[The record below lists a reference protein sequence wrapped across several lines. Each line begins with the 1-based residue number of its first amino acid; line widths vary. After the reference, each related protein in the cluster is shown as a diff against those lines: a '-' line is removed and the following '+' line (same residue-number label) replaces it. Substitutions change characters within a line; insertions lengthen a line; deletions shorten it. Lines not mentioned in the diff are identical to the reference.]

1 MSEYLHFPFLSE
13 VSIDKGAIIT
23 PNNSIGQN
31 TTPPLIADQPVLDK
45 TDSQIKVEV
54 EDPKVITAREKNK
67 AQMARATA
75 KKKDDRKRANDEG
88 GSSKVKKRKVREDPK
103 GVTASSDRVS
113 SHTPLQ
119 IIVPTDQTTLGN
131 IGHADKGSN
140 VQNHKDRTAS
150 PSPCGLATESVHH
163 FVNVEERNQESPP
176 QMETFVNMSDH
187 PINPPKEPVFTSK
200 RNTGESYRP
209 INNFYVNLFFVSR
222 QNIDE
227 AESSRS
233 ASIYIPKWNILMR
246 CRVDTPA
253 WCRELMVH
261 ACWPSFAHD
270 GMERFENLLA
280 TYDSPAE
287 THVEC
292 SEIVRKLVVAR
303 LSLEHNAKLYMDAI
317 NRLRAV
323 KEEHSLEAK
332 LAKKDSA
339 LTYTERLLAEGIK
352 DHEKLTVQLG
362 QAEVEKFNC
371 IRKLL
376 PMVVRQLLSSH
387 EYNKSLSEPFNMAI
401 QAGWGRGLSEGCT
414 DREILDLVHKAK
426 DFDLYSD
433 RKLYPMYD
441 KLFEAEYPYIEK
453 IASGYRH
460 SVAELLRVYPTLLLL
475 KVPLPLP
482 SQKLLVDPVPPLL
495 RGVSIL

>member
-1 MSEYLHFPFLSE
+1 M
-13 VSIDKGAIIT
+13 A
-23 PNNSIGQN
+23 Q
-31 TTPPLIADQPVLDK
+31 
-45 TDSQIKVEV
+45 TD
-54 EDPKVITAREKNK
+54 
-67 AQMARATA
+67 M
-75 KKKDDRKRANDEG
+75 
-88 GSSKVKKRKVREDPK
+88 
-103 GVTASSDRVS
+103 
-113 SHTPLQ
+113 
-119 IIVPTDQTTLGN
+119 
-131 IGHADKGSN
+131 
-140 VQNHKDRTAS
+140 
-150 PSPCGLATESVHH
+150 
-163 FVNVEERNQESPP
+163 
-176 QMETFVNMSDH
+176 
-187 PINPPKEPVFTSK
+187 
-200 RNTGESYRP
+200 
-209 INNFYVNLFFVSR
+209 
-222 QNIDE
+222 
-227 AESSRS
+227 
-233 ASIYIPKWNILMR
+233 
-246 CRVDTPA
+246 
-253 WCRELMVH
+253 
-261 ACWPSFAHD
+261 
-270 GMERFENLLA
+270 MERFENLLA

-362 QAEVEKFNC
+362 QAKVEKFNC

-376 PMVVRQLLSSH
+376 PTVVRQLLSSH

-426 DFDLYSD
+426 DFDLNSD
-433 RKLYPMYD
+433 MKLYPMYD
-441 KLFEAEYPYIEK
+441 KLFEAEYPYIKK

-475 KVPLPLP
+475 KVPPPLP
-482 SQKLLVDPVPPLL
+482 SQKLLVDPVMPLL